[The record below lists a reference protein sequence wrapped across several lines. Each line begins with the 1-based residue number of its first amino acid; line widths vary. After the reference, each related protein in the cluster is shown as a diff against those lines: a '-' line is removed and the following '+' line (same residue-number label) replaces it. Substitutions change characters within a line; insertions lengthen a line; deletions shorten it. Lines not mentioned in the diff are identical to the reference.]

1 MATAR
6 DWASDLSTLGRIAF
20 DTNALIYL
28 LEGQQPHA
36 GRVAEAMWRVER
48 GLAVGVVSTIVEM
61 ELLVRPIR
69 DQRFDVVERIDLL
82 FRNVRTMLIR
92 EVDRAVARLAAG
104 MRARMNLKAPDAL
117 IAATA
122 VAEGCDAIIGN
133 DRDFAVRVRQDIP
146 YLRLDDYV

>member
-1 MATAR
+1 VASTR
-6 DWASDLSTLGRIAF
+6 DWASDLSKLGRIAF

-28 LEGQQPHA
+28 LEGQEPHV
-36 GRVAEAMWRVER
+36 GRVAEALWRVER

-61 ELLVRPIR
+61 EVLVRPIR
-69 DQRFDVVERIDLL
+69 DQRFDVVERVDML
-82 FRNVRTMLIR
+82 FRNVRTLLIR
-92 EVDRAVARLAAG
+92 EVDRTVARLAAG
-104 MRARMNLKAPDAL
+104 LRARTNLKTPDAL

-133 DRDFAVRVRQDIP
+133 DQDFAVRVQQDIP